1 MKIIDSKGR
10 LFGKISILDLGAAL
24 VILLVFIGIFVVPG
38 PTGSIAQVG
47 GGNTEKIEIDLL
59 VRGLSVKNPQALI
72 DKFNSKTTTNIIVRN
87 QPSGQLTIESAKELV
102 NHVSVPQPDGT
113 VKALPDPRPEVKY
126 SLDMIVLMIGDGQMS
141 EDGAII
147 ANQKIKM
154 GTVIELDGNNYNFRG
169 SVINVKKASA
179 GMPN

>member
-10 LFGKISILDLGAAL
+10 LFGKISILDLGAGL

-47 GGNTEKIEIDLL
+47 GGNTEKIAIDLL

-72 DKFNSKTTTNIIVRN
+72 DEFNNKTTTSIIVRN
-87 QPSGQLTIESAKELV
+87 QPSGQLTIESAERLI
-102 NHVSVPQPDGT
+102 NTVSVPQPDGT
-113 VKALPDPRPEVKY
+113 VKALPDPRR
-126 SLDMIVLMIGDGQMS
+126 IVDFSVDLILLMKGDGQMTN
-141 EDGAII
+141 DGAII

-154 GTVIELDGNNYNFRG
+154 GTTIELDGNKYNFRG
-169 SVINVKKASA
+169 TVINVAKANA
-179 GMPN
+179 AM